1 MRIKTLACVSL
12 LAVAAGCGRQNQNK
26 QPNPRPVKVVR
37 VSKDAANHVTAYA
50 AEVRPRHETVLSF
63 RVPGKVTK
71 RVIEAGDPVHKGQV
85 LAELDSADFRLAV
98 SALQA
103 QLKSVEA
110 EQRFAFDELERYR
123 DLLAQQVVS
132 QPDFDRR
139 QTAETAAKARVD
151 ALKAQLAQ
159 AANQLEYAH
168 LTADRDGVVTS
179 AEADSG
185 QVVGA
190 GQPIVKLAQLDDK
203 EVWFDLPEQ
212 RIGGIRLGQKIDV
225 ALWADR
231 QAKIQARIREISAA
245 ADPSTRTFRVK
256 AALPAE
262 QNNVR
267 LGMTA
272 TVWLTSPAE
281 ERIAAPLA
289 AVFTSQAEP
298 KQPKVWRVDE
308 QTGTVKAVP
317 VKLGAALTGERVEI
331 DGVPEGALIVSV
343 GAHRLVEGQAVN
355 PK

>member
-1 MRIKTLACVSL
+1 MRIKILACVSL
-12 LAVAAGCGRQNQNK
+12 LAVAAGCGRQNQNA
-26 QPNPRPVKVVR
+26 QPPRPVKVVR
-37 VSKDAANHVTAYA
+37 VSKDTANHVTAYA

-63 RVPGKVTK
+63 RVPGKVIA
-71 RVIEAGDPVHKGQV
+71 RPVEVGEQVRKGQV

-98 SALQA
+98 AAMQA
-103 QLKSVEA
+103 QLKAAEA
-110 EQRFAFDELERYR
+110 EQRFAGDELDRYR

-132 QPDFDRR
+132 QPDLERR
-139 QTAETAAKARVD
+139 QTAETAAKARGDV
-151 ALKAQLAQ
+151 LKAQLAQ
-159 AANQLEYAH
+159 AANQLEYAR

-190 GQPIVKLAQLDDK
+190 GQAIVKLAQADDK
-203 EVWFDLPEQ
+203 DVWFDLPEH
-212 RIGGIRLGQKIDV
+212 RIGGIRVGQEIDV

-272 TVWLTSPAE
+272 TVWLAAPAQ
-281 ERIAAPLA
+281 ERIAVPLA

-317 VKLGAALTGERVEI
+317 VKLGAALAGERVEI
-331 DGVPEGALIVSV
+331 DGVPEGALIVSA
-343 GAHRLVEGQAVN
+343 GANRLVEGQAVN